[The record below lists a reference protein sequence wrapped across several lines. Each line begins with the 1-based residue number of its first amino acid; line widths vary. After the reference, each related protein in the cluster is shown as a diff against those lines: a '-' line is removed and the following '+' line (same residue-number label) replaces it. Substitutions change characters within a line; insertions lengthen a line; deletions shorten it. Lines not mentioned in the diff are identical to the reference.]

1 MNQEKIGK
9 FIFTLRKEKN
19 FTQQELA
26 DKIGVTDRAISK
38 WENGRGMPDL
48 SLMKP
53 LCEELGITINELI
66 SGERISKDDYQVKL
80 EETVFNTINY
90 SNKKIKKTNK
100 IFKTIISGFLILISL
115 LIMMFI
121 IDVKRMNDNKP
132 VIFSTWGFKYA
143 PPIDLYED
151 EIYLSI
157 KNYLTFKGDSE
168 VKNHLTEKTFVSMQT
183 YLLEEKIKNKKYYVY
198 AWVLSGKYFIE
209 DEEIKQDSISSIPYK
224 FVVEKSDGKF
234 IVTDTLMPR
243 EGSLYTTD
251 MKNIFPR
258 SVRDDFEKCQIDG
271 TIEKLQMKI
280 TEQTKLYF
288 HK

>member
-243 EGSLYTTD
+243 EGSLYATD